1 MAAYRDLAY
10 ALARAGSQLLGP
22 AERIAGLRH
31 ATRPDLTEV
40 AMLHLVDDLHRLGHP
55 RPFHAAPPARGA
67 GAAWAEASRTA
78 GAAADLLATHRG
90 PDGQHRTPTP
100 VLDDPAVR
108 RAGYAQLAALAGPL
122 AGAAPLLARRAVD
135 AGADWTRLEHLL
147 PNAEL
152 AAQSATDVR
161 ALARAGAIAKTLANT
176 LAGAERL
183 DTLQVARPA
192 VRTGEPLVELGDRWA
207 RLHRSAWQLS
217 RDPRPGVGT
226 LADYATAAVLLTE
239 ATGATLSR
247 AAQADTAQGRPA
259 QPWQRHADALAA
271 QATGWRQVRVELAAL
286 RTPTPALL
294 GVRADIHAIRDLLIT
309 LTDPRT
315 AAPAIRTLPVLLA
328 GTRTLPDL
336 ATFNAATLDRL
347 AATGDLYVTGAALPR
362 DLLSE
367 QPRTGR
373 GQTPQHVGGG
383 ATGARRSRT
392 RRLRVPARSPSGRRA
407 VAGARAPCR
416 EPDRP
421 GTLTDPVPERAVTSA
436 QPRERY
442 GEPFGIVRA
451 SIRRDLTVAGG
462 ADFRPP
468 SVRDYRT
475 LFTAGMRV
483 SSQARPKDPAMAA
496 GATRRNLASG
506 ASATRLMARATAT
519 RTGACST

>member
-1 MAAYRDLAY
+1 MTTPNSRVTRTVFGELIRDTAEQLAAGVGTLTVTPFDTRAQAVAAVAAYRDLAY

-22 AERIAGLRH
+22 AEPFAGLRH
-31 ATRPDLTEV
+31 ATRPDLTDI

-55 RPFHAAPPARGA
+55 RPFHVAPPAGGA

-90 PDGQHRTPTP
+90 PDGQRRTPTP

-122 AGAAPLLARRAVD
+122 AGAAPVLARRAVD

-152 AAQSATDVR
+152 AARSATDVR

-207 RLHRSAWQLS
+207 RLHRTAWQLS

-239 ATGATLSR
+239 ATGAVLNR
-247 AAQADTAQGRPA
+247 AAQVDAARGRPA
-259 QPWQRHADALAA
+259 QPWQRQAHALAE

-294 GVRADIHAIRDLLIT
+294 GVRADIHALRDLLIA
-309 LTDPRT
+309 LSDPRT
-315 AAPAIRTLPVLLA
+315 AAPAIRSLPVLLA

-336 ATFNAATLDRL
+336 ATFNAATLDRI

-362 DLLSE
+362 DLLSDN
-367 QPRTGR
+367 RTL
-373 GQTPQHVGGG
+373 
-383 ATGARRSRT
+383 AAA
-392 RRLRVPARSPSGRRA
+392 RLRNTLVAAPPELVDPARDAYRTLLQPPRGDIHAHRAEPPGRSGRDPSGR
-407 VAGARAPCR
+407 
-416 EPDRP
+416 
-421 GTLTDPVPERAVTSA
+421 LTHTDH
-436 QPRERY
+436 
-442 GEPFGIVRA
+442 
-451 SIRRDLTVAGG
+451 RR
-462 ADFRPP
+462 
-468 SVRDYRT
+468 
-475 LFTAGMRV
+475 
-483 SSQARPKDPAMAA
+483 
-496 GATRRNLASG
+496 
-506 ASATRLMARATAT
+506 
-519 RTGACST
+519 